1 MTIMNKDL
9 TFYKERVEILE
20 EENRTL
26 QKRASKLSANGIRKM
41 DARLETL
48 EEDLT
53 VVWKLLAI
61 LENMEGQL
69 DNIHSDIK
77 LTKDYSRSMLTSTW
91 NNNESR
97 SKGQLYE

>member
-1 MTIMNKDL
+1 MDKDL

-20 EENRTL
+20 EENEIL
-26 QKRASKLSANGIRKM
+26 NKRASKLSANGIRKM

-48 EEDLT
+48 EEDLA
-53 VVWKLLAI
+53 VVWKLLAK

-77 LTKDYSRSMLTSTW
+77 LTKDYSRSILTSTW

>member
-1 MTIMNKDL
+1 MDKDL

-20 EENRTL
+20 EENEIL
-26 QKRASKLSANGIRKM
+26 NKRASKLSANGIRKM

-48 EEDLT
+48 EEDLA
-53 VVWKLLAI
+53 VIWKLLAK

-77 LTKDYSRSMLTSTW
+77 LTKDYSRSILTSTW

>member
-1 MTIMNKDL
+1 MDL
-9 TFYKERVEILE
+9 PKIALENELLRDENEKLHKRVAKLE
-20 EENRTL
+20 N
-26 QKRASKLSANGIRKM
+26 NGIRKM

-48 EEDLT
+48 EEDMA
-53 VVWKLLAI
+53 VVWKLLAK

-91 NNNESR
+91 NNNDSKG
-97 SKGQLYE
+97 KGQLYE

>member
-1 MTIMNKDL
+1 MDL
-9 TFYKERVEILE
+9 PKIELENELLRDENEKLHKRVAKLE
-20 EENRTL
+20 N
-26 QKRASKLSANGIRKM
+26 NGIRKM

-48 EEDLT
+48 EEDLA
-53 VVWKLLAI
+53 VIWKLLAK

-91 NNNESR
+91 NNNKSR